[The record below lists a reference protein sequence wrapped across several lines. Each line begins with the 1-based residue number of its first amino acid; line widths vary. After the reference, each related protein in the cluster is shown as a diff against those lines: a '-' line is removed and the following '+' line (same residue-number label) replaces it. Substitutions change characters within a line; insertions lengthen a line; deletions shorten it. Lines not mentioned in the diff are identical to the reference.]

1 MPIYDKSAHQGRGD
15 RAPQSSWLSVKTPP
29 QILILEGWCVGFR
42 AVPAASISALHAAP
56 SRTLSQHTVSH
67 LSFMNESLAPYEK
80 IWDLIDAFVHID
92 AENLAWVYEWRQE
105 QEDALRRDKGDEK
118 AGMSKEEVVRFVDGY
133 YPAYE
138 LYTEAVRKGL
148 FQGKPNSEGK
158 HLRLIVGRDRKVKE
172 VVRV

>member
-1 MPIYDKSAHQGRGD
+1 
-15 RAPQSSWLSVKTPP
+15 
-29 QILILEGWCVGFR
+29 
-42 AVPAASISALHAAP
+42 
-56 SRTLSQHTVSH
+56 
-67 LSFMNESLAPYEK
+67 MNESLAPYEK
-80 IWDLIDAFVHID
+80 IWDLLDAFVHID
-92 AENLAWVYEWRQE
+92 AEDLTWVYEWRQE

-133 YPAYE
+133 FPAYE

-148 FQGKPNSEGK
+148 FQGKPNSVGK